1 MVVPGGWV
9 VPTSVMFPQVYFT
22 HPCSAVGRS
31 VNGRPKPTMPFV
43 PLVPIYLPTN
53 RLPAASLAYSG
64 DADEF
69 RFEPGGVLP
78 RAARP
83 RFGDFVGQRRAGN
96 GGAVL
101 PVPQ

>member
-53 RLPAASLAYSG
+53 RLPAASLPTPAMPTSF
-64 DADEF
+64 DSS
-69 RFEPGGVLP
+69 
-78 RAARP
+78 RAAYCPGLPGRVSATLSVSVVP
-83 RFGDFVGQRRAGN
+83 AM
-96 GGAVL
+96 AAPVL